1 MNFKK
6 LLLASLC
13 LLFITTSQ
21 AQQKITGNKKG
32 GITVL
37 WGWNR
42 GWFTNS
48 DINFRGDSYDFTLSD
63 VVAKD
68 SQTKFDP
75 AIYFHPKWVTI
86 PQTNCRIGYFIT
98 DNYEISIGLDHM
110 KYVVQQNQKVRISG
124 EINIVEDTI
133 YNGIYDNDEIE
144 IEYDFQEKDGFLA
157 FEHSDGLNYIN
168 IECRRF
174 DNILTFRQ
182 FGVNLTEGIG
192 VGFLLP
198 RTNAS
203 VLGHERYDQFHLAG
217 YGFNCVI
224 ALNLSYKRYFIQSEL
239 KGGFI
244 NMPDIRT
251 TEYKSDRASQHF
263 FFSQLNFLVGYSF
276 SLSRD

>member
-1 MNFKK
+1 MKRK
-6 LLLASLC
+6 YILLLSLTFLTIFC
-13 LLFITTSQ
+13 FSQ
-21 AQQKITGNKKG
+21 TEDKKG
-32 GITVL
+32 RKGDISFL

-42 GWFTNS
+42 GWYSNS
-48 DINFRGDSYDFTLSD
+48 NIHFIGSDYNFTLND
-63 VVAKD
+63 VVGRD

-110 KYVVQQNQKVRISG
+110 KYVVQQGQKVHISG
-124 EINIVEDTI
+124 EINIAEDTI

-157 FEHSDGLNYIN
+157 FEHSDGVNYIN
-168 IECRRF
+168 IEYRRF
-174 DNILTFRQ
+174 DNILTFGS

-203 VLGHERYDQFHLAG
+203 VLGHERHDQYHLAG
-217 YGFNCVI
+217 YGLNSVI
-224 ALNLSYKRYFIQSEL
+224 GININFKRYFIQSEI
-239 KGGFI
+239 KGGFM

-251 TEYKSDRASQHF
+251 TANKEDKASQYF
-263 FFSQLNFLVGYSF
+263 FFSQANFLIGATF
-276 SLSRD
+276 RLDKK